1 MKDARFGAAIRYQ
14 STPYPLSRSRR
25 TVYGSG
31 HCCRVNRYRRYRRER
46 RTAPRPQPS
55 QRAHS
60 LRRAERISA
69 SHVLSH
75 SRRRAAGRRMRAARA
90 AWCIAVQRPVSLL
103 SCRSHRAEPSAALRA
118 AHIQARAIRSYY
130 DIQSRDMDIQQRG
143 IRNRHRRIAD
153 AMPRARPGLSQV
165 PRHRSERGNRRR
177 VRSAERFLHPRTAR

>member
-1 MKDARFGAAIRYQ
+1 
-14 STPYPLSRSRR
+14 
-25 TVYGSG
+25 
-31 HCCRVNRYRRYRRER
+31 
-46 RTAPRPQPS
+46 
-55 QRAHS
+55 
-60 LRRAERISA
+60 
-69 SHVLSH
+69 
-75 SRRRAAGRRMRAARA
+75 MRAARA

-103 SCRSHRAEPSAALRA
+103 SYRSHRAEPSAALRA

-177 VRSAERFLHPRTAR
+177 VRSAERSSHSPVTAIGCGFFALLSRIAASNKPRYSRSSRILSIIILFFLSINTSRGRRSMSRCRRKAVRRPTVDRR